1 MNFHTKRTNDWLQKS
16 VRNIYLPIES
26 ERSMIVMEGE
36 TTKHLKPRAMIVS
49 NSSNSLL
56 KKNLDEDQDA
66 YVHSK
71 SGHQLQ

>member
-1 MNFHTKRTNDWLQKS
+1 
-16 VRNIYLPIES
+16 
-26 ERSMIVMEGE
+26 MIVMEGE

-56 KKNLDEDQDA
+56 QKNLDEDQNA

-71 SGHQLQ
+71 SGHQLQWIYELKNTPKNGVDSIVIKHNKNKQ

>member
-1 MNFHTKRTNDWLQKS
+1 
-16 VRNIYLPIES
+16 
-26 ERSMIVMEGE
+26 MIVMEGE